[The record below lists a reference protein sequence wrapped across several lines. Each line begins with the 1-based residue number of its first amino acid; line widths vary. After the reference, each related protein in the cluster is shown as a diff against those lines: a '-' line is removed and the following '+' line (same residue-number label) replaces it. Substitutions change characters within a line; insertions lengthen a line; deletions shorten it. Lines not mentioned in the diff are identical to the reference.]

1 DARILS
7 VHSRIELV
15 MAASK
20 NTRRVAIVDALRTPF
35 AKSGTALKS
44 QSTLDLSSA
53 VVGELLA
60 RSGVDA
66 GKVDRVVYGSVVQSV
81 DAPNVAREIVL
92 AGPFPAS
99 VDAYSVTR
107 ACATSTQSFVDGAQ
121 AILLGDADIV
131 ITGGADSLSRPPITY
146 SDRFVDILMEANA
159 ARDLPA
165 KARAFSQV
173 RPRDL
178 APHPPAIAERSTN
191 ETMGDSAEKM
201 AKANGISREAQDEF
215 ALRSHTKAI
224 EAREAGIFDSE
235 VMPYPVPPRFKD
247 IVERDTIPRDDSSLE
262 KLAKLKPVFDRKYGT
277 VTAANASPL
286 TDGASALLLMDE
298 SVAKALGYEP
308 KAYLRSYAFA
318 ALDPNWQLLM
328 GPAFAT
334 PIALD
339 RAGMTLADLDL
350 IDMHEAFAAQILS
363 NIQAFASDSF
373 ARERL
378 GRDKAIG
385 EIDDAKFNIYGGSIS
400 LGHPFGATGARQIM
414 TMANELDRRGGGT
427 ALVTQCAAGGLG
439 AAVILEK

>member
-1 DARILS
+1 
-7 VHSRIELV
+7 

-20 NTRRVAIVDALRTPF
+20 KTRRVAIVDALRTPF
-35 AKSGTALKS
+35 AKSGTVLKS

-53 VVGELLA
+53 VVRELVA
-60 RSGVDA
+60 RSGIDA
-66 GKVDRVVYGSVVQSV
+66 GTVDRVVYGSVVQSV
-81 DAPNVAREIVL
+81 DAPNIAREIVL
-92 AGPFPAS
+92 AGPFPES

-159 ARDLPA
+159 ARDLPS
-165 KARAFSQV
+165 KARAISQV

-215 ALRSHTKAI
+215 ALRSHTKAV

-247 IVERDTIPRDDSSLE
+247 IVDQDTIPRDDSSLA

-308 KAYLRSYAFA
+308 KAYLASYAFA

-363 NIQAFASDSF
+363 NVQAFASDSF
-373 ARERL
+373 AQKRL